1 MLTCCLVP
9 KRISE
14 TEGLGLDFMGGRHL
28 GEGWLVFCR
37 WNRREMRMEQDL
49 ESRLYVRK
57 D

>member
-9 KRISE
+9 KRISA
-14 TEGLGLDFMGGRHL
+14 TEGLGLDFTGGRYL
-28 GEGWLVFCR
+28 GEGWMVSCR
-37 WNRREMRMEQDL
+37 WNRREIQMEQDL